1 MQQENPKVV
10 TVVWSGGFDS
20 TFVLLDE
27 CDKAKKDPNN
37 IYIQCLTT
45 SFDNTGETK
54 NDRERDAREKIK
66 RYIAR
71 TYPSV
76 NIKYANLEMKFD
88 NNEYR
93 FNSSN
98 DGISQPIIWIC
109 SLIPLLDIDTT
120 IKFGYLKCDDAMSSR
135 FKQDVIAL
143 FDAASKL
150 VSKNIKLE
158 FPLENYNKNHVI
170 AYLMN
175 EVTEVFEYCTSCEN
189 SGINDKCGHCVPCQ
203 HLRETL
209 INLCVDGHSNV
220 RKLANQYLKD
230 WFDIDVNVTFNEEPL
245 IKATEESCDFEG
257 VVIDS
262 ESYSTDNLLTCERA
276 GELSEQVDF
285 KINDDLNTDSDSV
298 STEPAKSGYCIE
310 HTPYSIIKFTND
322 NVFVSADLVDGKTFP
337 IVMCSTIY
345 EARDEV
351 NAITKQICDDI
362 SNNSKSRVKINIPY
376 NYDGLV
382 KNIDIID
389 DGGQIYSTIIVWA
402 RRRTNE

>member
-27 CDKAKKDPNN
+27 CDKAKNDLSN

-45 SFDNTGETK
+45 SFANTGETK

-66 RYIAR
+66 RYITR

-93 FNSSN
+93 FNSDN
-98 DGISQPIIWIC
+98 EGISQPIIWIC
-109 SLIPLLDIDTT
+109 SLIPLLNRDTT

-150 VSKNIKLE
+150 VGKNIKLE
-158 FPLENYNKNHVI
+158 FPLENYNKNYVI

-189 SGINDKCGHCVPCQ
+189 SGTNDKCGHCVPCQ
-203 HLRETL
+203 HLREAL
-209 INLCVDGHSNV
+209 INLCVDGDSNV
-220 RKLANQYLKD
+220 RKSANRYLKD

-245 IKATEESCDFEG
+245 INATEKSCDCGGAMIKSKSADSDEIVCEG
-257 VVIDS
+257 IDS
-262 ESYSTDNLLTCERA
+262 
-276 GELSEQVDF
+276 
-285 KINDDLNTDSDSV
+285 TDS
-298 STEPAKSGYCIE
+298 TESPLIKPAEFKYVIS
-310 HTPYSIIKFTND
+310 HTPYRVALNGRVVTDLIDGESFPEVECYTYNDARIEVEQTVYKIKNDILKYEGNVPKVECVINDGLHQRVIIKFGTFD
-322 NVFVSADLVDGKTFP
+322 NGVQS
-337 IVMCSTIY
+337 
-345 EARDEV
+345 EV
-351 NAITKQICDDI
+351 
-362 SNNSKSRVKINIPY
+362 
-376 NYDGLV
+376 
-382 KNIDIID
+382 IDV
-389 DGGQIYSTIIVWA
+389 YA
-402 RRRTNE
+402 RRFANE

>member
-1 MQQENPKVV
+1 MQQESPKVV

-20 TFVLLDE
+20 TFVLLNE
-27 CDKAKKDPNN
+27 CDKAKKDPSN

-109 SLIPLLDIDTT
+109 SLIPLLDRDTT

-189 SGINDKCGHCVPCQ
+189 SGTNDKCGHCVPCQ
-203 HLRETL
+203 HLREAL
-209 INLCVDGHSNV
+209 INLCVDGNSDV

-245 IKATEESCDFEG
+245 IKATEEPCDFGGAPVE
-257 VVIDS
+257 S
-262 ESYSTDNLLTCERA
+262 ESDSADNLLTCECA

-285 KINDDLNTDSDSV
+285 KVNDDLNTDSDQV
-298 STEPAKSGYCIE
+298 LIEPAKFVYHVE
-310 HTPYSIIKFTND
+310 HTPYSIIKFTKD
-322 NVFVSADLVDGKTFP
+322 DALVSADLVDGKTFP
-337 IVMCSTIY
+337 IVICSTTS
-345 EARDEV
+345 EARNEV
-351 NAITKQICDDI
+351 NNIIKQICDDI
-362 SNNSKSRVKINIPY
+362 LNNSKRRVKINIPD

-389 DGGQIYSTIIVWA
+389 DGSQVYSTIIVWA
-402 RRRTNE
+402 RRHINE

>member
-27 CDKAKKDPNN
+27 CDKAKNDPSN

-45 SFDNTGETK
+45 SFDNTGQTK

-66 RYIAR
+66 RYISR

-93 FNSSN
+93 FNSDN

-109 SLIPLLDIDTT
+109 SLIPLLNRDTT

-150 VSKNIKLE
+150 VGKNIKLE
-158 FPLENYNKNHVI
+158 FPLENYNKNYVI

-189 SGINDKCGHCVPCQ
+189 SGTNDKCGHCVPCQ
-203 HLRETL
+203 HLREAL
-209 INLCVDGHSNV
+209 INLCVDGDSNV
-220 RKLANQYLKD
+220 RKSANRYLKD

-245 IKATEESCDFEG
+245 IKATEETCEYD
-257 VVIDS
+257 IPLDS
-262 ESYSTDNLLTCERA
+262 KSSDSDNEICEDTDSTD
-276 GELSEQVDF
+276 
-285 KINDDLNTDSDSV
+285 
-298 STEPAKSGYCIE
+298 STESPLIKPVEFKYVIS
-310 HTPYSIIKFTND
+310 HTPYREALDGRIVT
-322 NVFVSADLVDGKTFP
+322 DLVDGLSFP
-337 IVMCSTIY
+337 DTECYTTSD
-345 EARDEV
+345 ARIEVEQTVYKIKNDILKYGGNVPKVECV
-351 NAITKQICDDI
+351 NA
-362 SNNSKSRVKINIPY
+362 
-376 NYDGLV
+376 DGLHQRV
-382 KNIDIID
+382 IIKFGTLDNGVQTEVIDV
-389 DGGQIYSTIIVWA
+389 YA
-402 RRRTNE
+402 RRFTNE